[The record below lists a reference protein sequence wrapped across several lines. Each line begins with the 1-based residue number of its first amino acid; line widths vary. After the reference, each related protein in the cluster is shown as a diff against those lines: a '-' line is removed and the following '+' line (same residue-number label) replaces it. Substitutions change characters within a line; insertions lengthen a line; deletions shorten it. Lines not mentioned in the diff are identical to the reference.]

1 MNEPRTIPPR
11 PRDRLYAAVTLVLA
25 ALLQPSSAVPAAQGA
40 SVLRVYFSSS
50 AKAKRVLYCLA
61 LTNPASPL
69 STVQWS
75 TNSSMRC

>member
-1 MNEPRTIPPR
+1 M
-11 PRDRLYAAVTLVLA
+11 
-25 ALLQPSSAVPAAQGA
+25 
-40 SVLRVYFSSS
+40 LRVYFGSS

-75 TNSSMRC
+75 TNSSMLSGGRHPLATAQHHELSDCLHWMAACWGNSWRS